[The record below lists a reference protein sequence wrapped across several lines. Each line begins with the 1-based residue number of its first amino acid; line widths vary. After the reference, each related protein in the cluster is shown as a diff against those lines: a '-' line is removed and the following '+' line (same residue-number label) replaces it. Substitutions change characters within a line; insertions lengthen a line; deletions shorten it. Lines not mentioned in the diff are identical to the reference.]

1 MSIEE
6 FLDRHARIG
15 KTIKTS
21 FNLQKMPY
29 ERLKKFCDEN
39 QMVVSELI
47 DALIINFLEGYVK

>member
-29 ERLKKFCDEN
+29 ERLKK
-39 QMVVSELI
+39 SELI